1 MEIYCSQLGMVI
13 EMGYCFSANSGLPCR
28 MVIGC
33 WGERIDIETV
43 LKEKFTEEELKKAF
57 GGIRKT
63 KLQHMTDSIKTAK
76 STGKKE

>member
-13 EMGYCFSANSGLPCR
+13 KIDYCLSANNGLPCR

-33 WGERIDIETV
+33 WRERVDVEAM
-43 LKEKFTEEELKKAF
+43 LKEKFSDEQLQKAF

-63 KLQHMTDSIKTAK
+63 KLQYITDSIKQVK
-76 STGKKE
+76 KKE

>member
-13 EMGYCFSANSGLPCR
+13 EMGYCLSAHNGLPCR

-33 WGERIDIETV
+33 WRERVDIEAM
-43 LKEKFTEEELKKAF
+43 LKEKFTDEQLKKAF

-63 KLQHMTDSIKTAK
+63 KMQYITESIKK
-76 STGKKE
+76 VEGKE